1 MTFWLVSLA
10 LAAAV
15 ALLLVLALVRRG
27 GTVTPR
33 AAYDIAVYRD
43 QLAAVEADLAR
54 GVITADAAERTRTEV
69 ARRILEADRAGGAER
84 VASDPRGLSIAAA
97 AGIAVFLVGG
107 SAVLYLREGV
117 PGYGDLPLKARLAA
131 SEAFHAQRPLQS
143 AAEAEAAASRPA
155 PPPVDPAHV
164 ALVERLR
171 KAMADRPDDPRGF
184 QLLAE
189 NEAALG
195 NFTAAYQAQ
204 DRLIALKGDTAT
216 ADDYAD
222 YAEMMILAAG
232 GYVSPEAEKALGTA
246 LAMDA
251 GNAPALYYIGLMEA
265 QVGRPDRTF
274 AIWRQLLE
282 AAPPDAPWLPAIRSQ
297 IAAVADQAGIPYDP
311 PEPEPAPGLRGPG
324 AADMAAAAGMA
335 PEAQAE
341 MIRGMVEG
349 LQTRLDANGGTAAE
363 WAQLITALGVLG
375 DGDAARA
382 ARDKA
387 TAAYRGDAAALEQIA
402 AAAARAGLDR

>member
-10 LAAAV
+10 LAGAV
-15 ALLLVLALVRRG
+15 ALLLVLALVRRAAA
-27 GTVTPR
+27 VTPR
-33 AAYDIAVYRD
+33 SAYDIAVYRD

-54 GVITADAAERTRTEV
+54 GVITADAADRTRTEV

-84 VASDPRGLSIAAA
+84 AASDPRGLSIAVA

-117 PGYGDLPLKARLAA
+117 PGYGDLPLKERLAA
-131 SEAFHAQRPLQS
+131 SETFHAQRPLQA
-143 AAEAEAAASRPA
+143 AAEAEAAATRPA
-155 PPPVDPAHV
+155 PPPVDPAHA

-195 NFTAAYQAQ
+195 NFVAAYQAQ
-204 DRLIALKGDTAT
+204 ARLIALKGDTAT

-246 LAMDA
+246 LGMDA

-282 AAPPDAPWLPAIRSQ
+282 AAPADAPWLPAIRSQ

-311 PEPEPAPGLRGPG
+311 PAPAAGLRGPG

-375 DGDAARA
+375 DSDAARA

-387 TAAYRGDAAALEQIA
+387 TTAYQGDAAALEQIA
-402 AAAARAGLDR
+402 AAAARAGLSP